1 MSHLTE
7 EQLNLYLD
15 DELLTVERAA
25 VEAHLAGCDP
35 CRAKLAS
42 LQTLFTALDALQPE
56 ALAADLTP
64 VVLRGVAA
72 ERRRTVRRRRIS
84 WLVPALQ
91 GAAVVL
97 LLVFG
102 WSALATRYAELA
114 QRIPAKALY
123 AAWTNALARGGTL
136 WAATIAQ
143 WQMWWAEAVADVLG
157 LPASLGQATS
167 HWPQLPG
174 MGFTPPQAIAISLA
188 AILMWLVG
196 NSLLLRTA
204 AARLSLN
211 HHLNH
216 HQ

>member
-25 VEAHLAGCDP
+25 VEAHLAGCDA
-35 CRAKLAS
+35 CRAELAS
-42 LQTLFTALDALQPE
+42 LQTLFTALDALQPK

-64 VVLRGVAA
+64 VVLREVAA

-102 WSALATRYAELA
+102 WSALATRYDQMA
-114 QRIPAKALY
+114 QRIPAQALR
-123 AAWTNALARGGTL
+123 ATWANALARGGIL
-136 WAATIAQ
+136 WAATAAR
-143 WQMWWAEAVADVLG
+143 WQMWWAEVVADVLG

-174 MGFTPPQAIAISLA
+174 LGLTAPQAIAVSLA
-188 AILMWLVG
+188 AVLMWVVG
-196 NSLLLRTA
+196 NSILLRTA
-204 AARLSLN
+204 AVRLSPGRHPN
-211 HHLNH
+211 H
-216 HQ
+216 Q

>member
-15 DELLTVERAA
+15 DELLAVECAA
-25 VEAHLAGCDP
+25 VEAHLADCDV
-35 CRAKLAS
+35 CRAELAS
-42 LQTLFTALDALQPE
+42 LQALFTALDALQPK

-72 ERRRTVRRRRIS
+72 ERRRAVRRRRIG

-114 QRIPAKALY
+114 QRIPAEVLY
-123 AAWTNALARGGTL
+123 AAWTNVLARGGAL
-136 WAATIAQ
+136 WAATVAW
-143 WQMWWAEAVADVLG
+143 WQTWWAGAVADVLG
-157 LPASLGQATS
+157 LPASLGQVTS

-174 MGFTPPQAIAISLA
+174 LGFTTSKAIAVSLA
-188 AILMWLVG
+188 AALMWLVG
-196 NSLLLRTA
+196 NSILLRTA
-204 AARLSLN
+204 AVRQSLN
-211 HHLNH
+211 HHFNH
-216 HQ
+216 Q

>member
-1 MSHLTE
+1 MSYLTE

-15 DELLTVERAA
+15 NELSTVERAA
-25 VEAHLAGCDP
+25 VEAHLAGCDA
-35 CRAKLAS
+35 CRAELAS
-42 LQTLFTALDALQPE
+42 LQTLFTALGALQPE

-64 VVLRGVAA
+64 LVLRGVAA

-114 QRIPAKALY
+114 QRIPAEALY

-136 WAATIAQ
+136 WAATVAW
-143 WQMWWAEAVADVLG
+143 WQTWWAGAVTDVLG
-157 LPASLGQATS
+157 LPASLGQVTS

-174 MGFTPPQAIAISLA
+174 LGFTTSKAIAVSLA
-188 AILMWLVG
+188 AALVWLVG
-196 NSLLLRTA
+196 NAILLRMA
-204 AARLSLN
+204 AVRQSLN
-211 HHLNH
+211 RHLNH
-216 HQ
+216 Q

>member
-1 MSHLTE
+1 MSHPTE

-15 DELLTVERAA
+15 DELSTVERAA
-25 VEAHLAGCDP
+25 VEAHLAGCDA
-35 CRAKLAS
+35 CRAELAS

-97 LLVFG
+97 LFVFG

-114 QRIPAKALY
+114 QRIPAEALY

-143 WQMWWAEAVADVLG
+143 WQTWWTGAVADVLG
-157 LPASLGQATS
+157 LPAFLGQVTS

-174 MGFTPPQAIAISLA
+174 LGFTTPQAIAVSLA
-188 AILMWLVG
+188 AALMWLVS
-196 NSLLLRTA
+196 NAILLRTA
-204 AARLSLN
+204 AVRQSLN
-211 HHLNH
+211 HHFNH
-216 HQ
+216 Q